1 MTTLTLSIPPC
12 TLKERHY
19 TKSIR
24 EKGESGLG
32 MKRPSEIQLR
42 NVHVRVKNGCYFF
55 TPQNKKEKKDDDE
68 QILIETRKVAL
79 ECAEL
84 ILSTSQTDE
93 DDICTQ
99 RQVRRSSFYNQLVE
113 GIDDPELNGNDKKVW
128 TSFDKPIEV
137 RG

>member
-1 MTTLTLSIPPC
+1 
-12 TLKERHY
+12 
-19 TKSIR
+19 
-24 EKGESGLG
+24 

-99 RQVRRSSFYNQLVE
+99 RQVRRSSM
-113 GIDDPELNGNDKKVW
+113 PS
-128 TSFDKPIEV
+128 TS
-137 RG
+137 